1 MAQFKNKYL
10 RKESEL
16 TNTSLNG
23 STYINSAGDLNE
35 KGLET
40 LFFDTLKNMNLSE
53 KIILQRVEP
62 NGTVNNITQDSTGT
76 INVTP
81 CA

>member
-1 MAQFKNKYL
+1 
-10 RKESEL
+10 
-16 TNTSLNG
+16 
-23 STYINSAGDLNE
+23 
-35 KGLET
+35 
-40 LFFDTLKNMNLSE
+40 MNLSE

-62 NGTVNNITQDSTGT
+62 NGTVNNITQDSTGK